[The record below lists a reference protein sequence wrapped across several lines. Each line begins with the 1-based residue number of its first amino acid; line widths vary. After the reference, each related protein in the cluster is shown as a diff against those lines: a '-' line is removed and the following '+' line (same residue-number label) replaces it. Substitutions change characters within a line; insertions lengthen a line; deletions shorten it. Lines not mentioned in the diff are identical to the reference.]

1 VAERLPILVVDDDS
15 QMLRTIGDILR
26 FRGYEAVGAGTGKEG
41 LVAVEQRRVTPAVAL
56 IDLKLPDMD
65 GIELV
70 SRLREVAPLVEVVI
84 LTGHASVDSAVR
96 ALREQSYDYL
106 VKPVHPENLVASIDR
121 AGDRWQRRRAEL
133 ALEQS
138 EQRLRRIF
146 ESVSDAVFITDEARV
161 IIDANPAAEKLATS
175 TADDLRGRS
184 LDIVLQPLLSDLDI
198 RSGAF
203 APGHYVHS
211 VRNLSERRQLEA
223 ALRHAQKIE
232 ALGRLA
238 GGVAHDFNNLLT
250 VITGFTSLLLGAHPP
265 GDADHELLQEV
276 KGAADRGAV
285 ITRQLLALSRKQVLQ
300 PKVLDL
306 NETIQAI
313 RSILARLVGDEV
325 RLSLSLDSALPYV
338 FADASQF
345 EQVLLNLA
353 ANARDAMPHG
363 GDLVI
368 TTCARDQRAIV
379 IIADSGAG
387 MSPETIER
395 VFEPF
400 FTTKEDGRGTGLG
413 LSIVHSVVEQSGG
426 TIQVTSEV
434 GRGTTFTLSLP
445 AYDAAAMS

>member
-1 VAERLPILVVDDDS
+1 VPERLPILVVDDDS

-26 FRGYEAVGAGTGKEG
+26 FRGYDAHGAGTGKEG
-41 LVAVEQRRVTPAVAL
+41 LTAVEQHVVSPAIAL

-70 SRLREVAPLVEVVI
+70 ARLRAVAPLVEVVI

-106 VKPVHPENLVASIDR
+106 VKPVQPDNLVASIAR
-121 AGDRWQRRRAEL
+121 AGDRWQRRRAER
-133 ALEQS
+133 ALEES

-146 ESVSDAVFITDEARV
+146 ENVSDAVFITDEMRA
-161 IIDANPAAEKLATS
+161 IIDANPAAEKLAS
-175 TADDLRGRS
+175 CKVDDIRGRS
-184 LDIVLQPLLSDLDI
+184 LDTILQPLLHDLDI

-211 VRNLSERRQLEA
+211 VRDLTERRQLEA

-250 VITGFTSLLLGAHPP
+250 VITGFTSLLLNAHPP
-265 GDADHELLQEV
+265 GDADHDLLQEV
-276 KGAADRGAV
+276 KGAADRGSA

-300 PKVLDL
+300 PKMLDL

-325 RLSLSLDSALPYV
+325 RLSVSLDSALP
-338 FADASQF
+338 
-345 EQVLLNLA
+345 
-353 ANARDAMPHG
+353 
-363 GDLVI
+363 
-368 TTCARDQRAIV
+368 
-379 IIADSGAG
+379 
-387 MSPETIER
+387 
-395 VFEPF
+395 
-400 FTTKEDGRGTGLG
+400 
-413 LSIVHSVVEQSGG
+413 
-426 TIQVTSEV
+426 
-434 GRGTTFTLSLP
+434 
-445 AYDAAAMS
+445 

>member
-1 VAERLPILVVDDDS
+1 VVERLPILVVDDDS

-26 FRGYEAVGAGTGKEG
+26 FRGYDAVGAASANESLRVVEG
-41 LVAVEQRRVTPAVAL
+41 GRIPPAIAL

-70 SRLREVAPLVEVVI
+70 ARLRAIAPLVEVVI

-106 VKPVHPENLVASIDR
+106 VKPVHPDNLVASIDR

-133 ALEQS
+133 ALEES
-138 EQRLRRIF
+138 EQRLRRTF
-146 ESVSDAVFITDEARV
+146 ACVSDAVFITDDQRR
-161 IIDANPAAEKLATS
+161 IIDANPAAEKLAAR
-175 TADDLRGRS
+175 TADQLYE
-184 LDIVLQPLLSDLDI
+184 QPLDAVLAPIMSDVEI

-203 APGHYVHS
+203 APGHVVHS
-211 VRNLSERRQLEA
+211 VRDLSERRQLEA

-250 VITGFTSLLLGAHPP
+250 VISGFTTLLLNAHPT
-265 GDADHELLQEV
+265 GDIDHDLLQEV
-276 KGAADRGAV
+276 KGAADRGAA

-306 NETIQAI
+306 NQTIEAI
-313 RSILARLVGDEV
+313 KSILERLVGDEV
-325 RLSLSLDSALPYV
+325 ELSVSLDQQLPLV

-363 GDLVI
+363 GEFAI
-368 TTCARDQRAIV
+368 TTRAQQERATIV
-379 IIADSGAG
+379 VGDSGEG
-387 MSPETIER
+387 MTRETIDR

-400 FTTKEDGRGTGLG
+400 FTTKDDGRGTGLG
-413 LSIVHSVVEQSGG
+413 LSIVHSIVEQSGG
-426 TIQVTSEV
+426 TIQVDSEL

-445 AYDAAAMS
+445 AHPMQMQ